1 MNAHDNLY
9 NTQCTFAIW
18 AMKTVTDGLLAS
30 GGLQANAERVGRRAQ
45 RVCSQAPA
53 LRRTVFDTLRSAAHI
68 QQRGRH
74 LVFRYRNGRLD

>member
-1 MNAHDNLY
+1 MLSWRTMNAHDNLY

-45 RVCSQAPA
+45 RVCPHASAYA
-53 LRRTVFDTLRSAAHI
+53 WRRTAF
-68 QQRGRH
+68 
-74 LVFRYRNGRLD
+74 